1 MSRNRNKKTVT
12 DTVTCGRT
20 AGGASIRSEK
30 THKDDGLE
38 AAKIAAIVLMLVN
51 HLLLAWP
58 LPWSLW
64 GYMLGRSCVPLFSI
78 VMVARLAA
86 GGPERARRMLWWLCI
101 TAALTQPIYFAVTAN
116 WPLRVNVLVALAA
129 GVFLIELVRR
139 EYYLGLAVAILAV
152 LAMQPWLD
160 PGATA
165 PIGMVIAYVTWRRH
179 RWAGTAVVCALA
191 ALSTYIIAPYYPFA
205 GLGVLATPLILL
217 ASPRLADLI
226 PRLPRV
232 TFYAFYPAHL
242 LAIWLVYGAY
252 P

>member
-1 MSRNRNKKTVT
+1 MLDRLPRVPQ
-12 DTVTCGRT
+12 V
-20 AGGASIRSEK
+20 AGGASTGPQR
-30 THKDDGLE
+30 TFKDDGLE

-64 GYMLGRSCVPLFSI
+64 GYVLGRSCVPLFTI
-78 VMVARLAA
+78 IMVARLAE

-101 TAALTQPIYFAVTAN
+101 TAVLTQPIYFAVTAN
-116 WPLRVNVLVALAA
+116 WPPRANVMVALAA
-129 GVFLIELVRR
+129 GVVLIELVRR
-139 EYYLGLAVAILAV
+139 EYYLALAVAISAV
-152 LAMQPWLD
+152 LATQPWLD

-165 PIGMVIAYVTWRRH
+165 PIGMVIAYATWRRR
-179 RWAGTAVVCALA
+179 RWVGIAAVCALA

-205 GLGVLATPLILL
+205 GLGVLGTPLILL
-217 ASPRLADLI
+217 ASPRLADLT
-226 PRLPRV
+226 PRLPRA

-242 LAIWLVYGAY
+242 LAIWLVYGPY